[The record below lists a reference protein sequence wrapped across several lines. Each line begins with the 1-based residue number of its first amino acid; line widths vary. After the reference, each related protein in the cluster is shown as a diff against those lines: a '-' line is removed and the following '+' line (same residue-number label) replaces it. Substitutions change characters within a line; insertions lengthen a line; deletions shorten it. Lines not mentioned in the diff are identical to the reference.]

1 MSDAAALAERL
12 ERGELVY
19 YPICPFA
26 LPGPEDRAFLAG
38 VRQGAPVHKNISY
51 DPTTGRVAGH
61 ARCPEAD
68 ERRLRQLLA
77 SFSHA
82 VTGWLGSVLPRYRAG
97 WRLDRATYRPLE
109 EATRP
114 LRHRAR
120 NDLLHID
127 SFPTRPS
134 HGCRLL
140 RVWVNVNAIEP
151 RVWVTSET
159 FPRLLERYGPSVGL
173 PDRVGPLRRAA
184 RLLARWSRRLLPR
197 PARPPFDEF
206 MLRLHHFLKESEEFQ
221 ERSGTRVWVFPPGS
235 LWMLMSDGLSHAE
248 LRGRYALEHSYF
260 IASEALVLPKLSPA
274 ALSGLSR
281 VA

>member
-1 MSDAAALAERL
+1 MADVADPAGLAQRL
-12 ERGELVY
+12 EHGELVY

-26 LPGPEDRAFLAG
+26 LPSPEDRAFLAG

-61 ARCPEAD
+61 ARCPAD
-68 ERRLRQLLA
+68 AERRLRQLLA
-77 SFSHA
+77 AFSHA
-82 VTGWLGSVLPRYRAG
+82 VTAWLGTVLPGYRSG
-97 WRLDRATYRPLE
+97 WRLDRATFRPLE

-134 HGCRLL
+134 HGWRLL
-140 RVWVNVNAIEP
+140 RAFVNISAAEP

-159 FPRLLERYGPSVGL
+159 FPRLLERYGPVVGR
-173 PDRVGPLRRAA
+173 PAPAGPLRRAA
-184 RLLARWSRRLLPR
+184 RRLLGLPPR
-197 PARPPFDEF
+197 PAFDEF
-206 MLRLHHFLKESEEFQ
+206 MLRLHHFLKESDEFQ
-221 ERSGTRVWVFPPGS
+221 ERSGKRVWVFPPGS
-235 LWMLMSDGLSHAE
+235 MWMLMSDGLSHAE

-260 IASEALVLPKLSPA
+260 IAPETLALPELSPA
-274 ALSGLSR
+274 ALAGLAR